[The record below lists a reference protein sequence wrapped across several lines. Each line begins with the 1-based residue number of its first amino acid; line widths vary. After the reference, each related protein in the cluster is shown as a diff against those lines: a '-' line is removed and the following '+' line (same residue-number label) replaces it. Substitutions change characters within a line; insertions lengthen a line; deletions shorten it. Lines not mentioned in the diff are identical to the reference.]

1 MSDSA
6 NTIVAKGSAW
16 FGIPAKDD
24 RATATITREGN
35 VTTIVVATTTGDRH
49 VTAHADPDAAYA
61 LAHAAIATAAALEI
75 DSVAYEAKARALAD
89 AWAEARE
96 VA

>member
-1 MSDSA
+1 MAGAKVIIAQASA
-6 NTIVAKGSAW
+6 Y
-16 FGIPAKDD
+16 FGFPRRDD

-49 VTAHADPDAAYA
+49 VTAHGNPDGAYA

-75 DSVAYEAKARALAD
+75 DDAAYHAKARALAD

-96 VA
+96 IA